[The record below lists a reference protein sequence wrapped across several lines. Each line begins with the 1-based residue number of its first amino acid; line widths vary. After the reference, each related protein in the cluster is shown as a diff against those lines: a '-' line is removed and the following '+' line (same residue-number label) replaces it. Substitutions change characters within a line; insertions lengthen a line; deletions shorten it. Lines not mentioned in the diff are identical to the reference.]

1 MFRKVFYLFC
11 FPSKVRFMLNALIW
25 WGNELLFSRIFLE
38 VSWLYINFLNFLFM
52 IVLNF
57 IFIENN
63 LVYAIQICEES
74 VLTSMRVNS
83 SLVILPT
90 NSFLARINSEMTAK
104 KILVA
109 TSIKVGNSSM
119 SWLFNASYVALHFST
134 SSWNCKGQR
143 NVRYISK
150 FI

>member
-1 MFRKVFYLFC
+1 MVNMTKLKQSWQKKNCNIYGGACKTEPF
-11 FPSKVRFMLNALIW
+11 I
-25 WGNELLFSRIFLE
+25 LLPFVCRSVE
-38 VSWLYINFLNFLFM
+38 
-52 IVLNF
+52 
-57 IFIENN
+57 IENN

-134 SSWNCKGQR
+134 SSWN
-143 NVRYISK
+143 
-150 FI
+150 